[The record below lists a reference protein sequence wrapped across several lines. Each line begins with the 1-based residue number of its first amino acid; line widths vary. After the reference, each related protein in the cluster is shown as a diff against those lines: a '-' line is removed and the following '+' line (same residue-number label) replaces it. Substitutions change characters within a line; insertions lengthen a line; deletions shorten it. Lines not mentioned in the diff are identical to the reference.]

1 MNPSPQLEDL
11 NQKVHQ
17 LIAVMDQLQANNQQ
31 LHDQLNEL
39 KKRPK
44 DNNMETV
51 KREIIRTKIQSM
63 LSLLEEI

>member
-1 MNPSPQLEDL
+1 LNPSPQLEDL